1 MHPIEHLRFLARSN
15 DPSPDWLVPEA
26 AEALRALA
34 GDRSDLVMAS
44 RKLLERQPFCGPLWW
59 LCGRVLLAPDPRRA
73 VDAALAE
80 YDRDDTP
87 LQVSMALDPAGQL
100 DDLDAIDDEPPLLI
114 ECLMIGPSGV
124 VVAVPDPAVARV
136 GGAHERGAP
145 VWAVGG
151 VGRVVPARIHDAVTA
166 LVDHP
171 ASADRWSRLPEVEV
185 VPAAWIDGVI
195 GPAGFEVAQAALLR
209 PDVPFVPELL
219 PRR

>member
-87 LQVSMALDPAGQL
+87 LHVSMALDPAGQL
-100 DDLDAIDDEPPLLI
+100 DDLAVDEPPLLV

-151 VGRVVPARIHDAVTA
+151 VGRMVPARILDAVTG
-166 LVDHP
+166 LVDHR
-171 ASADRWSRLPEVEV
+171 SRADPSRRLPEVAV

-195 GPAGFEVAQAALLR
+195 GPGGFEVAEVAMLR